1 MPRIPVLGYRVPNL
15 SGLGLHGVTQLY
27 NLPMKWT
34 VICSS
39 PVSQKDSSLHIR
51 NTYRSLEPLDI
62 EFLTIRSA
70 THITSIYIVDP
81 NRVVR
86 AILHDSPQSPISPTN
101 IASII
106 SSLDES
112 YRPVIQS
119 IDNQPINPACA
130 DVRQI
135 VGEYVLGDPQ
145 NVDPYLLDFVISAFG
160 LIQPDGSIEVYSER
174 FLQELANLR
183 FVNPNLKVLLAIGGW
198 GNDGFSDAALT
209 PKSRFDFA
217 REVQKWVNEYDLD
230 GVDID
235 WEYPGTSAA
244 GITSRPEDK
253 ENFTLLLEALRQV
266 LGPDKWI
273 TVAGI
278 GDNSY
283 VNNVEIE
290 AIGEIIDYFNLMSY
304 DYTAG
309 LSGPAGNKHHSNLFE
324 SERAVPG
331 ISTDIYVQ
339 NLIDAGMP
347 PEKILLG
354 VGYYGRQG
362 MANTITFDEIRNR
375 FLNKNGYTVK
385 WDNVAKA
392 PYIVDRFGNFV
403 YSFDNELSI
412 YFKAKYAEENCLGG
426 LFGWQS
432 NMDRANILLN
442 AMQLG
447 IRNPAEL
454 EEILSQQY
462 LG

>member
-1 MPRIPVLGYRVPNL
+1 MPRFPSLGYQVPNL
-15 SGLGLHGVTQLY
+15 KGMSNKGVTQLY
-27 NLPMKWT
+27 NLPKKWM
-34 VICSS
+34 VVCAS
-39 PVSQKDSSLHIR
+39 PASQRETYLSMR
-51 NTYRSLEPLDI
+51 NQYRALASLDI
-62 EFLTIRSA
+62 EFLSTRSA
-70 THITSIYIVDP
+70 TGITSIYIVDP

-86 AILHDSPQSPISPTN
+86 AILHDSPQNPISPQN
-101 IASII
+101 IANII
-106 SSLDES
+106 TALDNT
-112 YRPVIQS
+112 YRPEIQS
-119 IDNQPINPACA
+119 IDNQPINPACI
-130 DVRQI
+130 DVQQV

-145 NVDPYLLDFVISAFG
+145 NVDPYLLDFAISAFG

-174 FLQELANLR
+174 FLQELADLR
-183 FVNPNLKVLLAIGGW
+183 FANPNLKVLLAIGGW

-217 REVQKWVNEYDLD
+217 REIKKWIDDYSLD

-253 ENFTLLLEALRQV
+253 ENFTLLLQAIRQV
-266 LGPDKWI
+266 IGPNKWL

-278 GDNSY
+278 GDKSY
-283 VNNVEIE
+283 INNVEIAE
-290 AIGEIIDYFNLMSY
+290 IGEIINYFNLMSY

-309 LSGPAGNKHHSNLFE
+309 LSGERGNKHQSNLFE
-324 SERAVPG
+324 SELSVDG

-347 PEKILLG
+347 PEKILVG

-362 MANTITFDEIRNR
+362 MANTVTFDEIRNR
-375 FLNKNGYTVK
+375 YLNKNGYTVR

-412 YFKAKYAEENCLGG
+412 YFKTKYVEDNCLGG
-426 LFGWQS
+426 IFGWQS

-442 AMQLG
+442 AMHLG
-447 IRNPAEL
+447 MKNPAEL
-454 EEILSQQY
+454 ENILSQQY